1 MVRGFILVILGI
13 GFAAGAGI
21 TVLGLLAPLF
31 PSFEITNHFRPF
43 TAGGFLVLL
52 AAVWLFKARSFF
64 LPVLCF
70 TVVNI
75 ALFLLPLSF
84 KASEASPTLT
94 GARTFKLISFNMW
107 VGDRPLDDVAA
118 FLSKEDADVVVLQEF
133 NSAHAKRLLP
143 GLKELYPHQL
153 SCADDRS
160 CLMALLSK
168 TPWTDADFI
177 RHSRSNPAL
186 VWARFGEGSA
196 AYRIATLHNAWPFQ
210 ASAQAN
216 HTDWLIEWRKSIT
229 EPLLMQRRRFQS
241 DTVLLEA
248 LQVRLEDRPE
258 ALRHVPSHMARPPIC
273 AGLSDRQYLFHRR
286 LPADRG
292 THRPRASIRPP
303 APDRAHR
310 LPVAVEPNIDPPGP
324 SFRVLFPGPSRHS
337 NHWRCV
343 MRNHRDYEALPSF

>member
-1 MVRGFILVILGI
+1 MVRGFILVILAI

-21 TVLGLLAPLF
+21 TVLGLLAPFF

-52 AAVWLFKARSFF
+52 AAVWLIKARSLFA
-64 LPVLCF
+64 PVLCF
-70 TVVNI
+70 SVVNI

-133 NSAHAKRLLP
+133 NSSHAKRLLP

-177 RHSRSNPAL
+177 NHSRSNPAL

-210 ASAQAN
+210 ASAQAT

-229 EPLLMQRRRFQS
+229 EPLLMAGDFNLTPFSWKLSKFAWKTGLKHYATYHRTWPGHRYAPVFLIDNIFSTDAFRPIEVRTGPALQS
-241 DTVLLEA
+241 DHLPLI
-248 LQVRLEDRPE
+248 
-258 ALRHVPSHMARPPIC
+258 ARI
-273 AGLSDRQYLFHRR
+273 AYR
-286 LPADRG
+286 
-292 THRPRASIRPP
+292 
-303 APDRAHR
+303 
-310 LPVAVEPNIDPPGP
+310 
-324 SFRVLFPGPSRHS
+324 SR
-337 NHWRCV
+337 
-343 MRNHRDYEALPSF
+343 